1 MTEDEPTAGET
12 AADGAQA
19 DGANQSIDTTE
30 PGRAWVFG
38 DDIDT
43 DQITPSRF
51 LVSSDPAELGQ
62 HAFNDLRPEFADTV
76 ESGDFV
82 VAGEN
87 FGSGS
92 SREHAPLSL
101 LGAGVDGVVAQS
113 FARIFFRNGIN
124 LGLPVLICPEA
135 DNIDEGDSISLH
147 LEEGAVVNHTAGE
160 RYDAEPVPP
169 FLQNLV
175 ESGGL
180 KPYTRQKL
188 AGN

>member
-1 MTEDEPTAGET
+1 MTDKET
-12 AADGAQA
+12 NDSETTNSATKADG
-19 DGANQSIDTTE
+19 QSNTIELTE

-38 DDIDT
+38 NNIDT
-43 DQITPSRF
+43 DQIIPSRF

-62 HAFNDLRPEFADTV
+62 HAFNDLRPEFPDNV

-82 VAGEN
+82 IAGEN

-101 LGAGVDGVVAQS
+101 LGAGVDGVVAKS

-124 LGLPVLICPEA
+124 LGLPVLICPET
-135 DNIDEGDSISLH
+135 DEISDGDRISLR
-147 LEEGAVVNHTAGE
+147 LDEGAVVNHTTDE
-160 RYDAEPVPP
+160 RYDAEPLPP

-175 ESGGL
+175 DSGGL

-188 AGN
+188 AGD